1 MSQRAHC
8 RDQVVVVSGD
18 GTVST
23 LRIALPNKGRLN
35 SNAVKLM
42 NRVGFQVPDS
52 SSRTLLAEFGKGR
65 YQVLMARAQDIPE
78 FVEMGAADLGVT
90 GLDLVLETKR
100 NVERLMDLDFGRCRL
115 VVAVPEE
122 SAVKDASEVPDGC
135 AVATSFPN
143 LTKEFFT
150 GIGKNVSPA
159 EVSGATEVAPRIG
172 LADVIVDLTETGST
186 LKLNHL
192 REVGLV
198 LESTAVLV
206 ANSRSVKDKRLEIE
220 EITNAFESVMN
231 ASKKRYIMANVP
243 KDKLQML
250 STLVPGV
257 SGPTVMNIMGRDD
270 LVAIHAVT
278 NEDEV
283 NGVIAMLKSIGA
295 AGILVMPIDRMVL

>member
-1 MSQRAHC
+1 M
-8 RDQVVVVSGD
+8 
-18 GTVST
+18 ST

-35 SNAVKLM
+35 SSAVRLM
-42 NRVGFQVPDS
+42 NRIGFPVPDS
-52 SSRTLLAEFGKGR
+52 NSRTLLAEFGKGR

-78 FVEMGAADLGVT
+78 FVEMGAADLGIT
-90 GLDLVLETKR
+90 GLDLVLETERK
-100 NVERLMDLDFGRCRL
+100 VERMMDLDFGRCRL
-115 VVAVPEE
+115 VAAVPEE
-122 SAVKDASEVPDGC
+122 SSVRTASDVPDGC

-143 LTKEFFT
+143 LTKSFFEKL
-150 GIGKNVSPA
+150 GKKVAPA

-186 LKLNHL
+186 LKMNRL

-198 LESTAVLV
+198 LESFAVLI
-206 ANSRSVKDKRLEIE
+206 ANPKAVQDKRLKIDEVTSAI
-220 EITNAFESVMN
+220 ESVMN

-243 KDKLQML
+243 KEVLPTL
-250 STLVPGV
+250 NTLVPGV

-295 AGILVMPIDRMVL
+295 TGILVMPIDRMVL

>member
-1 MSQRAHC
+1 MQ
-8 RDQVVVVSGD
+8 GD
-18 GTVST
+18 DAVST

-35 SNAVKLM
+35 SSAAKIM
-42 NRVGFQVPDS
+42 NRIGFPVPDS
-52 SSRTLLAEFGKGR
+52 NSRTLLAEFGKGR
-65 YQVLMARAQDIPE
+65 YQILMARAQDIPE
-78 FVEMGAADLGVT
+78 FVEMGAADMGVT
-90 GLDLVLETKR
+90 GLDLVLETRR

-122 SAVKDASEVPDGC
+122 SSVRSASEVPDGC

-143 LTKEFFT
+143 LTTEFF
-150 GIGKNVSPA
+150 GKLGKNVLPA
-159 EVSGATEVAPRIG
+159 EVSGATEIAPRIG

-192 REVGLV
+192 REVGSV
-198 LESTAVLV
+198 LESVAVLI
-206 ANSRSVKDKRLEIE
+206 ANPRSIEEKRLRIDEV
-220 EITNAFESVMN
+220 TSALESVMN

-243 KDKLQML
+243 KDKLQSL

-257 SGPTVMNIMGRDD
+257 SGPTVMNIMGRED

-295 AGILVMPIDRMVL
+295 MGILVMPIDRMVL